1 MRPNVIS
8 ASCRILFGS
17 RAPVDGGRER
27 ASRNSTSFERE
38 WQMDFASVFG
48 NIMDMVRDNILLTIG
63 YGILGLVAAAALVI
77 LAKEG
82 FGLAFTQDTP
92 ERREKMKNCVYV
104 LAICLI
110 LAFLPAIINGVIALA
125 GTATNLGQ
133 SLLTI

>member
-1 MRPNVIS
+1 
-8 ASCRILFGS
+8 
-17 RAPVDGGRER
+17 
-27 ASRNSTSFERE
+27 
-38 WQMDFASVFG
+38 MDFASVFG

-133 SLLTI
+133 SFLTI

>member
-1 MRPNVIS
+1 MP
-8 ASCRILFGS
+8 LGS
-17 RAPVDGGRER
+17 RARQTEAGPRFPPEIIREGTDGEAQG
-27 ASRNSTSFERE
+27 
-38 WQMDFASVFG
+38 MDFASVFN

-92 ERREKMKNCVYV
+92 ERRQKMKNCVYV
-104 LAICLI
+104 LGVCLV

-133 SLLTI
+133 SFLTI